1 MAELWLNALGVKAY
15 LFKVFNK
22 SGTLL
27 RLEAPENTDMSFYV
41 SYSQASWDVTVGLI
55 GNIEVIWPVHNL
67 TMFKIN

>member
-1 MAELWLNALGVKAY
+1 MSKPICSRY
-15 LFKVFNK
+15 LIKVRPSHFG
-22 SGTLL
+22 GTLL
-27 RLEAPENTDMSFYV
+27 GLEVPENADMSFYV